1 MGSMLTSLE
10 WGREVPNG
18 GDWAAH
24 GGRLGVAGLGLW
36 WCGLL
41 LVWAGRKVVVSRIP
55 RRRVTVMVSRLPRR
69 F

>member
-1 MGSMLTSLE
+1 MGCDLEDQLMGSTLTSLE

-36 WCGLL
+36 WGGLDWFGL
-41 LVWAGRKVVVSRIP
+41 DGKV
-55 RRRVTVMVSRLPRR
+55 
-69 F
+69 